1 MKRLSKHDLH
11 KLTAKQL
18 RDKAPFVVVSDGEDI
33 VAVVPI
39 SDIKKVQKS
48 HDVNERRS
56 HDVNRE
62 IPRLKENLRELPL
75 SKHKQ
80 AQGRLHENR

>member
-18 RDKAPFVVVSDGEDI
+18 REKAPFVVVSDGEDI

-48 HDVNERRS
+48 HDVN
-56 HDVNRE
+56 RE

-80 AQGRLHENR
+80 AQGKLHDFKGLSQSD